1 MNYIYLEHNTY
12 IYKEIKILI
21 SVFPIYDVFVYGIDS
36 KWWKGIFLIIKHRV
50 IYINSNNKL
59 KGWISLKT

>member
-1 MNYIYLEHNTY
+1 MNDKYLEHNTY
-12 IYKEIKILI
+12 IYEEIKSLI
-21 SVFPIYDVFVYGIDS
+21 SVFLIYDILVYGIDS